1 MEMDI
6 ELPDINLKAI
16 GIVRSEIKRRERCDT
31 RNAVSEIFLDPGLT
45 EALDSLD
52 EFSHI
57 IVIYYVHLSHKPAPM
72 KVHPMYRAESPPVGV
87 FASRSPDRPNPI
99 GKTTVRL
106 LERRDNVLKVQGLD
120 AIDGTPVIDIKPYI
134 TGLDSVDDA
143 RVPPWM
149 TKS

>member
-1 MEMDI
+1 MDI
-6 ELPDINLKAI
+6 GLPEIKLKAI
-16 GIVRSEIKRRERCDT
+16 GIVHNKIKNREKHDAREIISEI
-31 RNAVSEIFLDPGLT
+31 VLDPALT
-45 EALDSLD
+45 EALDNLE

-57 IVIYYVHLSHKPAPM
+57 IIIYYMHRSHKPAPM
-72 KVHPMYRAESPPVGV
+72 KVHPRYRTESTPVGV
-87 FASRSPDRPNPI
+87 FASRSPDRPNAL

-106 LERRDNVLKVQGLD
+106 LERRDNIIKVQGLD

-134 TGLDSVDDA
+134 PGIDSVTDA